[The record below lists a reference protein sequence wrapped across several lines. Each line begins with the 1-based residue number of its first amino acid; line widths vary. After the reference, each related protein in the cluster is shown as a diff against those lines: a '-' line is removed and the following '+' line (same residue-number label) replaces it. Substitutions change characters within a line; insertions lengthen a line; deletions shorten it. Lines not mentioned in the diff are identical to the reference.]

1 MQCWEMRD
9 NKGDGKNLEI
19 VIPLSVLLPKPNTI
33 AIPYTQI
40 SRREKWLMKD
50 VTEVNFQEFGKKA
63 LPQSIPSHFGEH
75 RADF

>member
-1 MQCWEMRD
+1 
-9 NKGDGKNLEI
+9 
-19 VIPLSVLLPKPNTI
+19 
-33 AIPYTQI
+33 
-40 SRREKWLMKD
+40 MKD